1 MFLSYYYLAL
11 VACQKM
17 VITNTQMKNVA
28 YIYIYILFILY
39 IIYVIYMCYFILLN
53 HSYQPLERSMLD
65 EVKKASNQ

>member
-28 YIYIYILFILY
+28 YIYIYYLYYILY

-53 HSYQPLERSMLD
+53 HS
-65 EVKKASNQ
+65 

>member
-28 YIYIYILFILY
+28 YIYIYIYIY
-39 IIYVIYMCYFILLN
+39 IIYIIYYICYIYVLF
-53 HSYQPLERSMLD
+53 YPT
-65 EVKKASNQ
+65 

>member
-28 YIYIYILFILY
+28 YIYIYIIY
-39 IIYVIYMCYFILLN
+39 IIYYICYIYVLFY
-53 HSYQPLERSMLD
+53 PT
-65 EVKKASNQ
+65 

>member
-28 YIYIYILFILY
+28 YIYIYIYIYYLYYILY
-39 IIYVIYMCYFILLN
+39 MLYICAILSYLTTVIN
-53 HSYQPLERSMLD
+53 HWKGLC
-65 EVKKASNQ
+65 